1 MTTGIVAV
9 MTVVTAGIATTTAVT
24 AVAAVTTHP
33 GVNPQRETRRH
44 GGRLLPTPH
53 PRYVG

>member
-24 AVAAVTTHP
+24 AVTAVTTHP
-33 GVNPQRETRRH
+33 DVIPQRETRRH
-44 GGRLLPTPH
+44 GVRLLPTPH